1 MGAFDLFLLII
12 HAQYKSSSFTLSYT
26 DCSGQLLVSDR
37 HWADK
42 LEYTTL
48 VSSILV

>member
-1 MGAFDLFLLII
+1 MGAFDLFLLIS
-12 HAQYKSSSFTLSYT
+12 HAQYNSSFTLSYT
-26 DCSGQLLVSDR
+26 DCSRQLLVSDR